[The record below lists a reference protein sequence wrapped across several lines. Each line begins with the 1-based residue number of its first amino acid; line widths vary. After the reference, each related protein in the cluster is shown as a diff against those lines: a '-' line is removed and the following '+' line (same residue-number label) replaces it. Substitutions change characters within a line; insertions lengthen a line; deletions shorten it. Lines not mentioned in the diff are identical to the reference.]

1 MDQRLKTPQT
11 SAPLRAFVTNDHP
24 VTFNGVDTLRS
35 FDASRTAD
43 DGAPHRGIDIGP
55 NVAVLD
61 LSAPDVDG
69 LEAVRAFIASSPGCR
84 VLAITTPDAD
94 RNYLRRLLD
103 SGVAGYVSQ
112 RSSAAE
118 LMHGIRA
125 VGAGAIYRDPTLA
138 ERISNQVRPA
148 DADSRTAV
156 AELSAREIE
165 VLKLA
170 AAGHSNKTIAAKL
183 QIGSKS
189 VETYKA
195 RGMAKLGFH
204 SRVEVVR
211 FALSVGWLSPQ

>member
-1 MDQRLKTPQT
+1 MDQRLKDTET
-11 SAPLRAFVTNDHP
+11 LAPLRAFVAEDCP
-24 VTFNGVDTLRS
+24 MVFNRVDTVRGFDGTRS
-35 FDASRTAD
+35 ADETATRAAV
-43 DGAPHRGIDIGP
+43 DGRS
-55 NVAVLD
+55 NVVVLD
-61 LSAPDVDG
+61 LTAPDSDG
-69 LEAVRAFIASSPGCR
+69 LETARAFMANSPGCR
-84 VLAITTPDAD
+84 VLALTAQDAD
-94 RNYLRRLLD
+94 RSYLRRLLD
-103 SGVAGYVSQ
+103 AGISGYVSQ

-118 LMHGIRA
+118 LMQGIRT
-125 VGAGAIYRDPTLA
+125 VGAGGVYRDPA
-138 ERISNQVRPA
+138 ISDRLVHSRPA
-148 DADSRTAV
+148 ETDSRAAV

>member
-1 MDQRLKTPQT
+1 MDQRLKDTETLAQ
-11 SAPLRAFVTNDHP
+11 LRAFVTDDRP
-24 VTFNGVDTLRS
+24 VVFNGVDPVGSL
-35 FDASRTAD
+35 
-43 DGAPHRGIDIGP
+43 DGARPADETAARPVLNGHG
-55 NVAVLD
+55 NVVVLD
-61 LSAPDVDG
+61 LSATDGDG
-69 LEAVRAFIASSPGCR
+69 LETARAFMANSPGCR
-84 VLAITTPDAD
+84 VLAITAPDAD
-94 RNYLRRLLD
+94 RGYLRRLLD
-103 SGVAGYVSQ
+103 SGISGYVSQ
-112 RSSAAE
+112 RSSATE
-118 LMHGIRA
+118 LIQGIRT
-125 VGAGAIYRDPTLA
+125 VGAGGVYRDPA
-138 ERISNQVRPA
+138 ISVRLVHSRPA
-148 DADSRTAV
+148 EADSRAAV

>member
-1 MDQRLKTPQT
+1 MDQRLKDTETLAQ
-11 SAPLRAFVTNDHP
+11 LRAFVTDDRP
-24 VTFNGVDTLRS
+24 VVFNGVDPVSGL
-35 FDASRTAD
+35 
-43 DGAPHRGIDIGP
+43 DGARPADETAARPVLNGHG
-55 NVAVLD
+55 NVVVLD
-61 LSAPDVDG
+61 LSAPDGDG
-69 LEAVRAFIASSPGCR
+69 LETARAFMANSPGCR
-84 VLAITTPDAD
+84 VLAITAPDAD
-94 RNYLRRLLD
+94 RCYLRRLLD
-103 SGVAGYVSQ
+103 SGISGYVSQ

-118 LMHGIRA
+118 LMQGIRT
-125 VGAGAIYRDPTLA
+125 VGAGGVYRDPA
-138 ERISNQVRPA
+138 ISDRIVHSRPA
-148 DADSRTAV
+148 ETDSRAAV